1 MIAYFI
7 LVHRLPDQFKRM
19 FKAIYDPANHYL
31 IHVDKSSGPELE
43 ANIAT
48 FLAPYQNTGMLKAQT
63 ANWGGYSL
71 VDAEL
76 RGMNQL
82 LEMNGDWSHYINLSG
97 QDFPL
102 KSQSYIK
109 EYLIKN
115 KGKEFIRVLNQA
127 QFRPD
132 TMHRVKHMCVEIMGR
147 IIRTPITRRFLKG
160 AIPYIGTQWK
170 IVSRGFCEFACH
182 ASESRRFKR
191 FYKNSFIAD
200 ESFFQ
205 TLMMNAAPHGK
216 IVRDD
221 LRMIDWVP
229 DGDIKLRP
237 RTYGIAD
244 ANNLMNSP
252 DLFARKFDAQEDSD
266 ILDIL
271 EKHIRQPVSIMGKKT
286 NCSAII
292 PLMPYS
298 IEGAIPVMNVGL
310 DS

>member
-7 LVHRLPDQFKRM
+7 LVHRLPEQFKRM

-31 IHVDKSSGPELE
+31 IHVDKSSGPKLE
-43 ANIAT
+43 ADIAA
-48 FLAPYQNTGMLKAQT
+48 FVSPYQNTAMLKGQK

-76 RGMNQL
+76 RGMKQL
-82 LEMNGDWSHYINLSG
+82 LAMNDEWSHYINLSG

-109 EYLIKN
+109 DYLTKN

-127 QFRPD
+127 QLRPD
-132 TMHRVKHMCVEIMGR
+132 TMHRVKQVCVEVMGR
-147 IIRTPITRRFLKG
+147 IVRTPIARHFLKG

-170 IVSRGFCEFACH
+170 IVSREFCEYACH
-182 ASESRRFKR
+182 APEADRFKR

-205 TLMMNAAPHGK
+205 TLMMNGAPHGK

-237 RTYGIAD
+237 RTFGSED
-244 ANNLMNSP
+244 AGALVNSP
-252 DLFARKFDAQEDSD
+252 NLFARKFDAQEDSK

-271 EKHIRQPVSIMGKKT
+271 ERHIARPINAVTARKNDVIVPNILPRPVKAVA
-286 NCSAII
+286 AIA
-292 PLMPYS
+292 
-298 IEGAIPVMNVGL
+298 G
-310 DS
+310 